1 VERTIEKV
9 VTPPASGNSAAVA
22 TTRETVVV
30 KEDDKIIESIDKNKN
45 SANDQLTRNIVNTNT
60 AAANIDSST
69 FYLFPL

>member
-1 VERTIEKV
+1 MATHIP
-9 VTPPASGNSAAVA
+9 VTSSAV
-22 TTRETVVV
+22 
-30 KEDDKIIESIDKNKN
+30 DKNKN